1 MKGRVTND
9 TLVHHYK
16 VEMMEGPQQGR
27 VHRYLKENVTLAP
40 PPAKAVPTAAPPPGT
55 EGRCDVCSK
64 LFSTKEAAS
73 CQGVCCGQGLI
84 ILAVAP
90 AAAAATGAGVADDP
104 NAVADDPAT
113 ATGVSEIVE
122 NSNAASDVAS
132 AAGTGEEAPE
142 WSDFQL

>member
-1 MKGRVTND
+1 MTND
-9 TLVHHYK
+9 TLAHHYK
-16 VEMMEGPQQGR
+16 VDMMEGPQQGK

-40 PPAKAVPTAAPPPGT
+40 PPANAVPTAAPPPGT

-90 AAAAATGAGVADDP
+90 AAAAATGANPATATGI
-104 NAVADDPAT
+104 ADDPAT

-132 AAGTGEEAPE
+132 TAGTGEEAPD
-142 WSDFQL
+142 WSDFLL